1 MNPGKNTVRMIYIPG
16 NSESVAAT
24 NINKLFN
31 LNKSC
36 VSRSLQMYKQLS
48 TKMNKVHCD
57 LLVKQTLTKHCCH
70 AD

>member
-1 MNPGKNTVRMIYIPG
+1 MLEKHGFINMKPGKDTVRMVYIQG

-36 VSRSLQMYKQLS
+36 VSRSLQIYKQLS
-48 TKMNKVHCD
+48 TKMTCTVTFWKS
-57 LLVKQTLTKHCCH
+57 KH
-70 AD
+70 